1 MKILKNFNRTLLLIL
16 ILSPLHI
23 NAQMIY
29 NQCSS
34 GTVSLD
40 MTIQESK
47 VEKAV
52 PTAQIQSI
60 FQVLFRGVPGTNV
73 ETPLLTTNED
83 EWFNAFPEYFE
94 RLLNEKN
101 GRYPSFI
108 VSSVLLSKGKNE
120 DKKKYVSLRICV
132 NVNALNHD
140 LENHGIKRRFGL

>member
-1 MKILKNFNRTLLLIL
+1 
-16 ILSPLHI
+16 
-23 NAQMIY
+23 
-29 NQCSS
+29 
-34 GTVSLD
+34 
-40 MTIQESK
+40 MTILESK

>member
-40 MTIQESK
+40 MTILESK

>member
-40 MTIQESK
+40 MTILESK

-140 LENHGIKRRFGL
+140 LENHGIKRLFGL

>member
-29 NQCSS
+29 NQFSS

-40 MTIQESK
+40 MTILESK